1 MCHPPFVFTVS
12 GVRAECCVDPLR
24 PPRLSGTYRFRA
36 AFDQFG
42 KEIHGASPTVAIWPY
57 SLAMQPTTR
66 ILRGF
71 SLICVTFCAATVL
84 AVFVCLSKTFLL
96 PENAE
101 QLYRIWKAVNFSW
114 FVILIFILGMAFGLD
129 ALLRRTPQMR
139 KQVQLS
145 KNAKR
150 VAMTVVVF
158 SLAVM
163 FFYGSRP
170 FVYSENGHWISKS
183 KAGTW
188 EVSRDVATDSYKR
201 NTTWDC
207 MIILPLAVC
216 MALQAAACVRTET
229 PQEPQ

>member
-1 MCHPPFVFTVS
+1 M
-12 GVRAECCVDPLR
+12 LR
-24 PPRLSGTYRFRA
+24 RPIETTALIRRLPTSDSFN
-36 AFDQFG
+36 QFG
-42 KEIHGASPTVAIWPY
+42 KEIHGVPPTVTTWPY
-57 SLAMQPTTR
+57 SLAMRPTTR
-66 ILRGF
+66 NLRGF
-71 SLICVTFCAATVL
+71 SLICVAFCAVTVL

-96 PENAE
+96 SENAE
-101 QLYRIWKAVNFSW
+101 QLYRIWKAVSFSW
-114 FVILIFILGMAFGLD
+114 FVTLIFLLAMAFGLD

-139 KQVQLS
+139 KEVQLS

-163 FFYGSRP
+163 FFYGARP

-188 EVSRDVATDSYKR
+188 EVSRDVAIDSYKR
-201 NTTWDC
+201 NITWDC

-216 MALQAAACVRTET
+216 MALQAAAYVRTET
-229 PQEPQ
+229 PQESQ